1 MKRAWIA
8 FFVTLIV
15 VLPLRIFGMLR
26 YLDPQTG
33 FYSDGGKVVG
43 AATIL
48 LIAGGFLTI
57 YFAFRGA
64 RREEGLLKPLKNVP
78 AAALGAVAGIF
89 VLVQSV
95 VGLGTDFMKE
105 GRIFYQIF
113 SVAGIL
119 TGIVFLMTAYGLATG
134 TRVVGKRPL
143 LALLP
148 SIWGC
153 LFLVV
158 LFITYSAVVNLVE
171 DVYHTFTV
179 AFLLLFLFTQAKLLT
194 GIESTKSGK
203 MIYVVGFPAALLALV
218 TAVPSCVQYF
228 STGKTAGVISIGLH
242 LSNIILAFYILTFL
256 SALCTAVPAIK
267 ERAAA
272 PAESASAAPPRR
284 ETPEKPNETENL
296 PEVPRKSGEE
306 DALGAYVSYLAKAC
320 GSEKKFVSAGPSPF
334 YTPSESTSEES
345 SIK

>member
-43 AATIL
+43 AATVL
-48 LIAGGFLTI
+48 LIVGGFLTA
-57 YFAFRGA
+57 YFAFRSA
-64 RREEGLLKPLKNVP
+64 REEGLLKPLRNVP

-89 VLVQSV
+89 VLVQSI
-95 VGLGTDFMKE
+95 VGFGTDFMKE
-105 GRIFYQIF
+105 GQIFYQIF

-134 TRVVGKRPL
+134 TRGVGRHPL

-148 SIWGC
+148 SVWGC

-179 AFLLLFLFTQAKLLT
+179 AFLLLFLFAQAKLLT

-228 STGKTAGVISIGLH
+228 STGKAAGVISIGLH

-256 SALCTAVPAIK
+256 SALCTAVPAIQ
-267 ERAAA
+267 ECGAA
-272 PAESASAAPPRR
+272 PAENASAAPPRQ
-284 ETPEKPNETENL
+284 ETSEKPDEADVKNRPENA
-296 PEVPRKSGEE
+296 RKNGEE

-320 GSEKKFVSAGPSPF
+320 GSGEKFVSAGPSPF
-334 YTPSESTSEES
+334 YTPSKSSSEEN
-345 SIK
+345 